1 MANVFFH
8 YPLPL
13 PVPCHPCPHLHL
25 SFIFSL
31 IRISHP
37 SDINLRCTSSH
48 TNSEISFLP
57 EKRIKATAKLP
68 EVSLHITDRKG
79 LERDLFTIGEQL
91 KVQVRMSDESVY
103 GIFVRNIVARNGRA
117 EAGRS
122 IDNNSSLILI
132 DKSGCPGQDRMMR
145 EVRLIDE
152 STKSL
157 ESVFEAFA
165 FMGSNVLQLEAEVE
179 TCLDKC
185 QAVRCTHSSIRS
197 EDGED
202 SMSYGRRRRRRS
214 ASDLSTVEIKTK
226 DGIVVHAGDV
236 LRKQTI
242 AKKIKIRDP
251 ESARPSSTKA
261 KVTRRLEDQ
270 VMQQRRPMGTGSVTS
285 LSTLNPGTI
294 VLFVIAFFLIYL
306 IFLVSGIFYLRHRHS
321 SRIIRNH
328 F

>member
-1 MANVFFH
+1 M
-8 YPLPL
+8 PLR
-13 PVPCHPCPHLHL
+13 HPMSSSASL
-25 SFIFSL
+25 SFPFFLSRVQPLAHQSSL
-31 IRISHP
+31 S
-37 SDINLRCTSSH
+37 TSSH
-48 TNSEISFLP
+48 SEISFLP
-57 EKRIKATAKLP
+57 EKKIKATAKLP

-122 IDNNSSLILI
+122 IDNNSSLVLI

-165 FMGSNVLQLEAEVE
+165 FTGSNVLQLEAEVE

-202 SMSYGRRRRRRS
+202 SVSYGRRRRRRS
-214 ASDLSTVEIKTK
+214 SSDTSTVQIKTK
-226 DGIVVHAGDV
+226 DGILVQAGDV

-251 ESARPSSTKA
+251 QSSRPTSTKA
-261 KVTRRLEDQ
+261 KVTRGLEDQ
-270 VMQQRRPMGTGSVTS
+270 LVQRRRPSAGSGSVTS
-285 LSTLNPGTI
+285 LTSLNQGTI

-306 IFLVSGIFYLRHRHS
+306 IFLVSGILYLRHRHS
-321 SRIIRNH
+321 SRIVRNH